1 MAEGDGDKC
10 PACGAEIEY
19 TRQGLSIQDLLTI
32 GEVLFFVDTRPNLR
46 EQLLDYLDLADA
58 EWVRICAPFPQFQE
72 TEEPE

>member
-1 MAEGDGDKC
+1 MNTE
-10 PACGAEIEY
+10 
-19 TRQGLSIQDLLTI
+19 DLVVL

-46 EQLLDYLDLADA
+46 EQLLDYLDLSDA